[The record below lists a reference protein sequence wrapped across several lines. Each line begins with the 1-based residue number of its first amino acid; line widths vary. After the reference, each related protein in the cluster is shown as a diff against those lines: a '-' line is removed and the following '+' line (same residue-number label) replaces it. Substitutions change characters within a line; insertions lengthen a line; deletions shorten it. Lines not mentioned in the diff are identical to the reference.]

1 MISAI
6 TRNRWQFGAILH
18 GLGCAIGLIV
28 FLALPTILL
37 VHHSHVAF
45 RTPEMQRE
53 AARHTFA
60 AESDAGI
67 TRQLVRS
74 VQQHPLVAA
83 APVCARVV
91 TIGYPVATAAP
102 RLPRLFRRLKLPPP
116 GSPDPFQHDL
126 V

>member
-1 MISAI
+1 MSSAI
-6 TRNRWQFGAILH
+6 IRNRWQFGAILH

-28 FLALPTILL
+28 LLALPAMLL
-37 VHHSHVAF
+37 VHHSHPGF
-45 RTPEMQRE
+45 RTPEVQRE

-67 TRQLVRS
+67 TTQLVRS
-74 VQQHPLVAA
+74 ILQHPLVAA

-91 TIGYPVATAAP
+91 TNGYPIAIATP
-102 RLPRLFRRLKLPPP
+102 RVPRLFRRLKLPPP
-116 GSPDPFQHDL
+116 GSLDPFQHDL